1 MACDLFNLHLFSYP
15 IFLSSFIPFVFSL
28 STVSISEVSNQTL
41 VCALTPA
48 RDTKQHSFLNCSS
61 FPGGIQIPSNP
72 STSFSAIVGGEGFL
86 CGLISLPRSPTS
98 STLVCWRFLVNGTNM
113 SYKRVYHD
121 LALSQLEAGKSFACG
136 LINVTNRLECWP
148 RRKFNSSSI
157 AQGLS
162 SIAVGE
168 DFVCGI
174 SESGS
179 ITCGGSMNNAFPG
192 NLKRNYCA
200 IAAGF
205 RHACAI
211 NSHHGMC
218 CWGSMAGEK
227 PEGKF
232 ISMALGENRG
242 CALRTDA
249 TIVCWGQDNFSLP
262 ERLKETCF
270 IAIEAKINVFC
281 GVERSNWSLY
291 CWGNE
296 IFNSNLLVFEKVLP
310 GPRRN
315 DCPDAILE
323 RSGGSCPQCQNIFP
337 HSKSNSNCTPP
348 PAVPPPTPEPRQERR
363 RRCNKWSDKIIA
375 FFVVGCGGSLVLLL
389 VIGFFLFKYCKCRG
403 CRIHDSGRLDG
414 AGTGAHVE
422 QGGAPSRPQA
432 PRTEQASPVLE
443 KRLSELA
450 SMGNA
455 GHLEVFSFQ
464 VLLKA
469 TNNFSRDKKIG
480 TGSFGSVYQGT
491 LDDGCEVAIKR
502 AEISNTYS
510 YSVGTRRQED
520 RDVAFIN
527 ELESLSR
534 LHHKNLVELLGF
546 CEDSNELVLVY
557 EYMNNG
563 TLHDHLHKLESSPLM
578 SWTARIKVAL
588 DAARGVEYLHRY
600 AVPPIIHRDIKSSNI
615 LLDST
620 WTAKVSDFGL
630 SLMGPEDEKSHLSL
644 LAAGTVGYMDPEYY
658 ILQQLSTKSDVYSF
672 GVVLMEILSG
682 YKAIHKNENG
692 VHRNV
697 VDLVVPY
704 IVQEEIH
711 RVLDSRVP
719 PPTPFEIE
727 AVIRTGYLAA
737 DCVTLEGRDR
747 PSMTDVASSLDRAL
761 AACLPHQSSLSR
773 STTGSSI

>member
-1 MACDLFNLHLFSYP
+1 MACGLFKRHLFSYL
-15 IFLSSFIPFVFSL
+15 IFLSPFIPFVFSL
-28 STVSISEVSNQTL
+28 STVSISEISNQTL

-48 RDTKQHSFLNCSS
+48 RGTKQDSFLNCSS
-61 FPGGIQIPSNP
+61 FPGGIQTSLNP

-86 CGLISLPRSPTS
+86 CGLITLPRSPTN
-98 STLVCWRFLVNGTNM
+98 STLVCWRFPVNGTKR

-174 SESGS
+174 SESGC
-179 ITCGGSMNNAFPG
+179 ITCGGSMNNAFAG

-211 NSHHGMC
+211 NSHHEMD

-227 PEGKF
+227 PEGEF
-232 ISMALGENRG
+232 ISMALGENRS
-242 CALRTDA
+242 CALRTNE

-262 ERLKETCF
+262 ETLKETYF

-281 GVERSNWSLY
+281 GVEKSNSSLY

-323 RSGGSCPQCQNIFP
+323 GSGGSCPQCQNIFR
-337 HSKSNSNCTPP
+337 HCKSNSNCTPP
-348 PAVPPPTPEPRQERR
+348 PAVPPPTPEPHQGRR

-403 CRIHDSGRLDG
+403 CQIHDSGRLDG

-455 GHLEVFSFQ
+455 GHLE
-464 VLLKA
+464 
-469 TNNFSRDKKIG
+469 
-480 TGSFGSVYQGT
+480 GT

-510 YSVGTRRQED
+510 YS
-520 RDVAFIN
+520 
-527 ELESLSR
+527 
-534 LHHKNLVELLGF
+534 
-546 CEDSNELVLVY
+546 
-557 EYMNNG
+557 
-563 TLHDHLHKLESSPLM
+563 
-578 SWTARIKVAL
+578 
-588 DAARGVEYLHRY
+588 
-600 AVPPIIHRDIKSSNI
+600 
-615 LLDST
+615 
-620 WTAKVSDFGL
+620 
-630 SLMGPEDEKSHLSL
+630 
-644 LAAGTVGYMDPEYY
+644 
-658 ILQQLSTKSDVYSF
+658 
-672 GVVLMEILSG
+672 
-682 YKAIHKNENG
+682 AIHKNENG

-747 PSMTDVASSLDRAL
+747 PSMTDVVSSLDRAL
-761 AACLPHQSSLSR
+761 AACLPHPSSLSR

>member
-1 MACDLFNLHLFSYP
+1 MACDLFNLHVFSYL
-15 IFLSSFIPFVFSL
+15 IFLSPFIPFVFSL
-28 STVSISEVSNQTL
+28 STVSISEISNQTL

-48 RDTKQHSFLNCSS
+48 RGTKQDSFLSCSS
-61 FPGGIQIPSNP
+61 FPRGIQIPLNPP
-72 STSFSAIVGGEGFL
+72 STSFSAIVGGKGFL
-86 CGLISLPRSPTS
+86 CGLISLPWSPTN
-98 STLVCWRFLVNGTNM
+98 STLVCWRFSVNATNMM
-113 SYKRVYHD
+113 SYKRIYHD

-136 LINVTNRLECWP
+136 LINVTNHLECWP
-148 RRKFNSSSI
+148 RREFNSSSI

-179 ITCGGSMNNAFPG
+179 ITCGGSINNAFDG
-192 NLKRNYCA
+192 QNLKGNYCA
-200 IAAGF
+200 VAAGF

-211 NSHHGMC
+211 NSHHRME
-218 CWGSMAGEK
+218 CWGSMVGEK
-227 PEGKF
+227 PEGEF

-242 CALRTDA
+242 CALRTNG

-262 ERLKETCF
+262 ERLKKTYF
-270 IAIEAKINVFC
+270 IAIEATINVFC
-281 GVERSNWSLY
+281 GVEKSTSSLY

-296 IFNSNLLVFEKVLP
+296 IFNSNLLVFEEVLP

-315 DCPDAILE
+315 DCPDAI
-323 RSGGSCPQCQNIFP
+323 SGPQCQSVFP

-348 PAVPPPTPEPRQERR
+348 PAIWPPTPEPRQERLR
-363 RRCNKWSDKIIA
+363 SCNKWSDKIMA

-414 AGTGAHVE
+414 AGPGADVE

-455 GHLEVFSFQ
+455 GHLEEFSFQ
-464 VLLKA
+464 VLLEA
-469 TNNFSRDKKIG
+469 TNNFSPDKKIG
-480 TGSFGSVYQGT
+480 AGCFGSVYQGT

-510 YSVGTRRQED
+510 YSVGTKRQED

-534 LHHKNLVELLGF
+534 LHHKNLVKLLGF

-557 EYMNNG
+557 EYMHNG
-563 TLHDHLHKLESSPLM
+563 TLFDHLHKLESSPLM

-630 SLMGPEDEKSHLSL
+630 CLMGPEDEKSHLSL

-658 ILQQLSTKSDVYSF
+658 ILQRLSTKSDVYSF

-697 VDLVVPY
+697 VDLVVPS

-747 PSMTDVASSLDRAL
+747 PSMTDVVSSLDRAL
-761 AACLPHQSSLSR
+761 AACLPHPSSLSR

>member
-1 MACDLFNLHLFSYP
+1 MACDLFNLHLFSYL
-15 IFLSSFIPFVFSL
+15 IFLSPFIPFVFSL
-28 STVSISEVSNQTL
+28 STVSISEVSNKTL

-48 RDTKQHSFLNCSS
+48 RDTKQYSFLKCSS
-61 FPGGIQIPSNP
+61 FPVGIQIPSNP
-72 STSFSAIVGGEGFL
+72 PTSFSAIVGGAGFL
-86 CGLISLPRSPTS
+86 CGLISLPSSPNN
-98 STLVCWRFLVNGTNM
+98 STLVCWRFSVNGANVS
-113 SYKRVYHD
+113 SYKRVYHG

-136 LINVTNRLECWP
+136 LINATNRLECWP
-148 RRKFNSSSI
+148 RKKFNSSSI
-157 AQGLS
+157 SQGLS

-179 ITCGGSMNNAFPG
+179 ITCGGSR
-192 NLKRNYCA
+192 NLTGNYCA

-211 NSHHGMC
+211 NSHHRMV
-218 CWGSMAGEK
+218 CWGSMACEK
-227 PEGKF
+227 PEGEF

-242 CALRTDA
+242 CALRTNE

-262 ERLKETCF
+262 ETLKETSF

-281 GVERSNWSLY
+281 GVEKSTSSLY

-296 IFNSNLLVFEKVLP
+296 IFNSKLLVFEKVLP
-310 GPRRN
+310 CPRRN

-323 RSGGSCPQCQNIFP
+323 GSGGSCPQRQNIFQ
-337 HSKSNSNCTPP
+337 HSKSNSNCAPP
-348 PAVPPPTPEPRQERR
+348 PAVPPPPPEPHQGRR
-363 RRCNKWSDKIIA
+363 TRCNKSSGKIIA

-455 GHLEVFSFQ
+455 GHLEEFSFQ

-469 TNNFSRDKKIG
+469 TNNFSPDKRIG

-502 AEISNTYS
+502 AEISNTCS
-510 YSVGTRRQED
+510 YSVGKRRQED

-534 LHHKNLVELLGF
+534 LHHKNLVSLLGF
-546 CEDSNELVLVY
+546 CEDSNELLLVY

-563 TLHDHLHKLESSPLM
+563 TLHDHLHKLEISPLM

-692 VHRNV
+692 EHRNV
-697 VDLVVPY
+697 VDLVVPC

-737 DCVTLEGRDR
+737 DCVTLAGRDR
-747 PSMTDVASSLDRAL
+747 PSMTEVVSSLDRAL
-761 AACLPHQSSLSR
+761 AACLPHRSSLSR
-773 STTGSSI
+773 STTGSSTGSFI